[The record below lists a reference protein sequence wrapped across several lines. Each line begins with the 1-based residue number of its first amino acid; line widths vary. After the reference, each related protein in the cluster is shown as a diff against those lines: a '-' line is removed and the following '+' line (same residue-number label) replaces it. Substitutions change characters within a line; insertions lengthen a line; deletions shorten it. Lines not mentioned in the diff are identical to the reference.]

1 MVVDSNETEDED
13 FVTDIGTFDNNAPT
27 VTPSVTQQTP
37 TRTFRDPM
45 PQFEA
50 RVSAILQD
58 DIPSLAPFVAPSNT
72 TSMDYMG
79 DIYESISH
87 HAYQNAPI
95 GSDLDTEPIEQQ
107 DHAYTP
113 DSPKYK
119 DDYED
124 SKPKAIGTNHLKS
137 APRPPTN
144 PEPFTIPRKQF
155 SRTARNDTSN
165 TGNINLPT
173 LYKGKYIIFAK
184 MLCMLWHVFSAQR
197 TNSREDLGIPL
208 STTVR
213 LSVNVIRIF
222 THTVNK

>member
-1 MVVDSNETEDED
+1 MAEKVCNTHGSNQVISIELQILRVRTIIRALVDLRTRALSTIISPNSTAINRRRYAYACAAHAEAEGIPMVVDSNETEDED
-13 FVTDIGTFDNNAPT
+13 FVTDIGTFDNTAPT

-95 GSDLDTEPIEQQ
+95 GSNLDTEPIEQQ

-124 SKPKAIGTNHLKS
+124 SKPKAIGTSHLKS

-144 PEPFTIPRKQF
+144 PEPFTYSP
-155 SRTARNDTSN
+155 
-165 TGNINLPT
+165 
-173 LYKGKYIIFAK
+173 
-184 MLCMLWHVFSAQR
+184 
-197 TNSREDLGIPL
+197 
-208 STTVR
+208 
-213 LSVNVIRIF
+213 
-222 THTVNK
+222 